1 MNKLYDKII
10 WNNNT
15 TPALND
21 ANLNKMSKAID
32 DIDDRVVELAAD
44 IFVNIPQI
52 QAYLDQ
58 AEDLYEAMVLLSQ
71 NPPYIGQNGNWWVW
85 STSAGDFV
93 DSGIDASITVQIAD
107 ITMLEPNETPY
118 VENTGTNT
126 DPVFHLFIPRG
137 QTGADGEDGVS
148 PEVTITTITG
158 GHKVNITD
166 ADHPSGQDFDVM
178 DGEDGQDGT
187 DGQDG
192 VSPLITVTDITG
204 GHRVTIF
211 DADHPSGQS
220 FNVMDGSGNGDMC
233 KSVYDTDDDGKVDNA
248 EDADTVNGHSVNSDV
263 PSNAVFTDTWNA
275 LVGATAQANGTAGYA
290 PQPLIADKDK
300 FLKGDGTWDTPSS
313 GGSNVSV
320 GHTGAASSTGVR
332 KQQITVDN
340 VATDIDGTLYME
352 QTITLSTSA
361 SVTATFTNSAIT
373 SDSKIEAFA
382 GRSTGDVS
390 GAQNDFPYESVY
402 TDGTNH
408 QYQITFPKFSSAIS
422 IKVGIFIR

>member
-15 TPALND
+15 TPALNET
-21 ANLNKMSKAID
+21 NLNKMSKAID

-44 IFVNIPQI
+44 VFVSIPQI

-85 STSAGDFV
+85 STSAGAFV

-107 ITMLEPNETPY
+107 ISMLEPGATPY
-118 VENTGTNT
+118 VTNTGTNT

-148 PEVTITTITG
+148 PKVTITTITG

-178 DGEDGQDGT
+178 DG
-187 DGQDG
+187 
-192 VSPLITVTDITG
+192 
-204 GHRVTIF
+204 
-211 DADHPSGQS
+211 SGS
-220 FNVMDGSGNGDMC
+220 GDMC

-263 PSNAVFTDTWNA
+263 PSSAVFTDTWNA
-275 LVGATAQANGTAGYA
+275 LVGATAQENGTAGYA

-320 GHTGAASSTGVR
+320 GHTGTASSTGVR

-361 SVTATFTNSAIT
+361 SVTATFTNISIT